1 MERRLRRLWNLTRR
15 HLGGIGA
22 AVLTVGL
29 VYTGSIEWMEYRSF
43 DKHFELRP
51 ERPPRAPIVIISIDD
66 ASVVELNEQWPFP
79 RRMHADLIDRIS
91 AWKPLVIGVDVL
103 FPDPSSRGKK
113 DDEALGAA
121 IARAGNVVLAT
132 ACTEDVRALPDVQAE
147 GRTPGLKVTLAD
159 CNMPVSTVGRGAAA
173 AAAVNLHQDADS
185 HVRRVPL
192 RVRVGDTM
200 ESSFDATI
208 HRLAAATGLPAKP
221 LPETEKV
228 LINFRGGRGTFPS
241 IPYYRIANGEISAE
255 TAPGELTGKIVLVG
269 STTDL
274 EHDVFPTVFTRGMGM
289 PGVEIHAHA
298 LETLIRGDPIREVP
312 RAASSALAVL
322 GALVGSA
329 LVVRFRAPRALAITA
344 LMWVAV
350 AALGF
355 AGFALF
361 DVWLRGVAFTVGL
374 ILGYGSTATE
384 NLIRTQRERR
394 RMSLFFSQEVVRTL
408 MRERD
413 EGRLTS
419 SRRVVTVL
427 FSDIRDFTSLSEK
440 LAPEQ
445 VNEMVLDYLTEM
457 TEIVEKN
464 GGVVDKY
471 IGDCVM
477 ALYNAPLPNPDHA
490 ANAVRTGLELQERV
504 LNVSAKWHAKI
515 GVPIRCGVGINTGE
529 AVVGFLGSR
538 KRPAYTAIGDA
549 VNLAARLEPLT
560 KDHGAAIIISEYTH
574 ELVRGRFPTRPLGEV
589 TVKGKLLPVKIY
601 GVVPTSV
608 RKHTRVALDAA
619 AMLTTIGD
627 GQSCRVRTADISE
640 GGLALTG
647 LPPDWDVGR
656 KLQIRLDG
664 GGLSRPVIAEG
675 TIVSRRGAAAGVQFT
690 TVEEDSKPA
699 IADCVARGRET
710 GLDDDQ

>member
-1 MERRLRRLWNLTRR
+1 MMGRRLRRLWNLTRR

-29 VYTGSIEWMEYRSF
+29 VYSGSVEWLELRSL
-43 DKHFELRP
+43 DKRFELRP
-51 ERPPRAPIVIISIDD
+51 RRAPSAPIVIVSIDE
-66 ASVVELNEQWPFP
+66 ASVRELNEPWPFP
-79 RRMHADLIDRIS
+79 RRLHGQLIDRIS
-91 AWKPLVIGVDVL
+91 AWKPLVIGFDVL
-103 FPDPSSRGKK
+103 FPEPSSRGRK
-113 DDEALGAA
+113 DDEVLGAA
-121 IARAGNVVLAT
+121 VTRAGNVVLA
-132 ACTEDVRALPDVQAE
+132 ASCIKEMQALTDIQIGYV
-147 GRTPGLKVTLAD
+147 VVD
-159 CNMPVSTVGRGAAA
+159 CNLPILEVGRGAVAA
-173 AAAVNLHQDADS
+173 APVDLYQDADS
-185 HVRRVPL
+185 HVRRAPL
-192 RVRVGDTM
+192 NVLVGDKM
-200 ESSFDATI
+200 EPGFDHQIYRQAV
-208 HRLAAATGLPAKP
+208 AAGLPAKA
-221 LPETEKV
+221 LPDADTILV
-228 LINFRGGRGTFPS
+228 NFRGGRDSFPS
-241 IPYYRIANGEISAE
+241 IPYYRIVKGEVTPE
-255 TAPGELTGKIVLVG
+255 QFPGELTGKIVLIG
-269 STTDL
+269 STTQA
-274 EHDVFPTVFTRGMGM
+274 EHDVFPTVFSGGVGMS
-289 PGVEIHAHA
+289 GVEIHANV

-312 RAASSALAVL
+312 RTVSTALAL
-322 GALVGSA
+322 IAALAGSG
-329 LVVRFRAPRALAITA
+329 LVVRFRALRALVVTA
-344 LMWVAV
+344 LAWVVV
-350 AALGF
+350 AGLSYAIF
-355 AGFALF
+355 ATA
-361 DVWLRGVAFTVGL
+361 DVWLRDAAFTVGL
-374 ILGYGSTATE
+374 MLGYGSTATE
-384 NLIRTQRERR
+384 HFIRTQRERR

-413 EGRLTS
+413 EGSLTS

-504 LNVSAKWHAKI
+504 LSVSAKWHAKI

-560 KDHGAAIIISEYTH
+560 KDHGASIIISEYTH
-574 ELVRGRFPTRPLGEV
+574 QLVQGRFPTRPLGEV

-601 GVVPTSV
+601 GVVPASV
-608 RKHTRVALDAA
+608 RQHTRVALAAA

-627 GQSCRVRTADISE
+627 GQSWRARTADISE

-656 KLQIRLDG
+656 KIQIRLDG
-664 GGLSRPVIAEG
+664 GGLSRQVLAEG
-675 TIVSRRGAAAGVQFT
+675 TIVSRRGDAAGVQFT
-690 TVEEDSKPA
+690 TVEGDSKPA
-699 IADCVARGRET
+699 IADCVVRGRET
-710 GLDDDQ
+710 ALDDDQ